1 MMQVEPNMY
10 LSDISSSSEESLVR
24 LDESETYSRST
35 RDISTRCENI
45 RRKFHKHMELFLTEE
60 GPCYYDNETIG
71 DIEVPLRY
79 KNLVK

>member
-1 MMQVEPNMY
+1 MY

-45 RRKFHKHMELFLTEE
+45 IRKFHKRMKFFLAEE
-60 GPCYYDNETIG
+60 GPCYYDNETIR

-79 KNLVK
+79 KSLVK